1 MVSLDWKQIEEL
13 KKQGYTETQ
22 IQEAVAMYEQEE
34 LNNISRT
41 PQTSQGYSPNMTSS
55 FSSPPVDDLA
65 RWQLELNDILD
76 RAEHMLRG
84 DIIKH
89 EGRNVNWIEN
99 PNPNNNPLNE
109 EGVRLLMKILGNYIN
124 RNTILSDYTSKEIK
138 MKVHLFAL
146 EINDLLF
153 MKYDEIGMDNDI
165 KRKEYAIIVMM
176 LKDIVHNSYSRAKFG
191 GERESLRKSM
201 TITGNYHGD
210 QQYQYPQQ
218 PRKSGW
224 GRSY

>member
-1 MVSLDWKQIEEL
+1 
-13 KKQGYTETQ
+13 
-22 IQEAVAMYEQEE
+22 MYEQEE
-34 LNNISRT
+34 LDKISKVPT
-41 PQTSQGYSPNMTSS
+41 QQGYNPNMTSS

-84 DIIKH
+84 DIIRH
-89 EGRNVNWIEN
+89 EGKNVHWIEN

-124 RNTILSDYTSKEIK
+124 RNTILSDYTSKEIR
-138 MKVHLFAL
+138 MKVCLFAQ
-146 EINDLLF
+146 EVNDLLF
-153 MKYDEIGMDNDI
+153 MKYDEIGMDNAI
-165 KRKEYAIIVMM
+165 KRKEYSMIVTM
-176 LKDIVHNSYSRAKFG
+176 LKDIVHNSYSRAKLG

-201 TITGNYHGD
+201 TITGNYRGGD
-210 QQYQYPQQ
+210 DGYTYQQQ